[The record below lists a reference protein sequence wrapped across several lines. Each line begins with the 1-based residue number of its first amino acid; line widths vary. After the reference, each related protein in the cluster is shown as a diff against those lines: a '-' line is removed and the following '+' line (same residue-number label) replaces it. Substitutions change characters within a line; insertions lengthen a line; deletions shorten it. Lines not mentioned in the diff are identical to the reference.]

1 MIKEVNRAVSSSPD
15 NLSIFY
21 EAGPFWQKALDDI
34 EREFL
39 LNGIRNFRGSDL
51 NLNFFVPTYGC
62 PGNGF
67 TATQKEN
74 LIKKCSN
81 LSKKQKAHVKNSL
94 NGFNHALSDYGTF
107 YASNFKYDPYNL
119 LSFSESKIGNPVEH
133 FHFNNKNYSR
143 SSLNYLLGLSFLQQQ
158 VPDFIP
164 SRVLEIGGGFGTL
177 GEILT
182 KCNIPD
188 LKYIDLDLSPMFII
202 ASEYA
207 KKVFGDREIFETGTY
222 TDEKL
227 EIDELCKLNF
237 LPNWSIETL
246 KGKIDLFVNF
256 ISFQEMEP
264 NIVGNYA
271 SHVQKLEP
279 EFLLLRNLRE
289 GKQKSIKGRLG
300 VNQPILGDDYLE
312 FFDQYKLK
320 ASNTVPFGFQTVD
333 GYNSE
338 IMLLEK
344 K

>member
-1 MIKEVNRAVSSSPD
+1 MNRVVSDTPD
-15 NLSIFY
+15 NLSILY
-21 EAGPFWQKALDDI
+21 KAGPFWQRALDDI
-34 EREFL
+34 EKEFL
-39 LNGIRNFRGSDL
+39 LNGIKNFRGSDL

-67 TATQKEN
+67 TAKQKDN
-74 LIKKCSN
+74 LIKSCTN

-107 YASNFKYDPYNL
+107 YASNFKNDPYNL

-133 FHFNNKNYSR
+133 FHFDNKNFSR

-158 VPDFIP
+158 VPHFIP

-182 KCNIPD
+182 KCDIPN
-188 LKYIDLDLSPMFII
+188 LKYIDLDLSPMFLI
-202 ASEYA
+202 ASQYA
-207 KKVFGDREIFETGTY
+207 KKVFGDEEIFEFGTY
-222 TDEKL
+222 TKEKL
-227 EIDELCKLNF
+227 KIDELCKLNF
-237 LPNWSIETL
+237 LSNWSIERL
-246 KGKIDLFVNF
+246 EGKIDLFVNF

-264 NIVGNYA
+264 NIVENYA
-271 SHVQKLEP
+271 SHVQRLAP
-279 EFLLLRNLRE
+279 TFLLLRNLRE
-289 GKQKSIKGRLG
+289 GKQKSIKGSLG
-300 VNQPILGDDYLE
+300 VDQPILGDDYLK
-312 FFDQYKLK
+312 FFDQYKLR